1 MTAGDAP
8 SHQSDRWDVP
18 AAALMAVRVGVRD
31 VGRPPPTERIR
42 SRREQRAVTES
53 FTAGTVIARAFAIYR
68 DQFGVLVGTALLVFA
83 VEAVASL
90 ALPGALSIL
99 AAVVSIILTTFYQGM
114 VVALVSDVQD
124 GRRDNSVGD
133 LLRSVSPV
141 VLPLIVVSFLAGIGI
156 GLGFIPIAPGLYLL
170 TIWAVV
176 APVCVLERPGIL
188 RSFGRSREL
197 VRGRAWTVFA
207 ALVLVFLIVLAAG
220 VVAGIVGVALGGGD
234 GPQAIAGWLLNA
246 LAQPVAAL
254 TAAVLY
260 FALRPREAESSAATY
275 GGFAPPVDPG

>member
-1 MTAGDAP
+1 M
-8 SHQSDRWDVP
+8 
-18 AAALMAVRVGVRD
+18 
-31 VGRPPPTERIR
+31 
-42 SRREQRAVTES
+42 TES

-141 VLPLIVVSFLAGIGI
+141 VLPLLVVSFLAGIGI

-188 RSFGRSREL
+188 GSFGRSREL